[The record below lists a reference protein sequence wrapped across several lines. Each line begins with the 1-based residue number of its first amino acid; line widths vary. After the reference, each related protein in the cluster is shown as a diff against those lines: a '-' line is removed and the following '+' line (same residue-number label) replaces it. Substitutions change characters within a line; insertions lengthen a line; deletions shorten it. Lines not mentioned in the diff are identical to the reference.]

1 MDELSKETEFFIF
14 LLEQYAAYKN
24 TTADKVLKELDEKNL
39 TDFIYSMYEM
49 YHCEAIENAFADID
63 SLLSTGKPAW

>member
-1 MDELSKETEFFIF
+1 MSKEFVFFAY
-14 LLEQYAAYKN
+14 LLESYAAYKN
-24 TTADKVLKELDEKNL
+24 TTADKVLKELDERNL

-63 SLLSTGKPAW
+63 SLLATGKPAW